1 MGYQSIVYMAS
12 ISGID
17 KSIYE
22 AAAIDGATKMQQ
34 IFRITLPMLKPTVI
48 TLTLMSIGRIFY
60 SDFGLFYQVPQ
71 NSGALFN
78 VTQTIDTYVYR
89 GLMELND
96 VGMSAAAGLYQS
108 LVGFALVL
116 IANGIVT
123 ESKSFNR
130 VATIIL
136 TILVIIAML
145 PILLIVIAS
154 FSAESSLIRNGYT
167 YWPEQWSLDAYYYM
181 VKQSIMILRSYG
193 VSFLV
198 TFVGTALSVIITT
211 MLAYPMSRKSF
222 KYRNALAFFVFFTML
237 FNGGIVPSYIMWT
250 KFFHIKNTIWA
261 LIIPNYLVSA
271 FNVILV
277 KNYYQNSV
285 PDSLIE
291 AAQLDGAS
299 ELKIF
304 FKVMLPLAV
313 PTVATISL
321 FTGICYWNDWTNGL
335 YYISNEKLYSIQQ
348 LLMKIMNNIQA
359 MRSSSNAALIGT
371 GAIDLPGT
379 SIRMAM
385 AVIGILPIMLIYP
398 FVQKYLVKGVVVGA
412 VKG

>member
-1 MGYQSIVYMAS
+1 M
-12 ISGID
+12 
-17 KSIYE
+17 
-22 AAAIDGATKMQQ
+22 
-34 IFRITLPMLKPTVI
+34 
-48 TLTLMSIGRIFY
+48 
-60 SDFGLFYQVPQ
+60 
-71 NSGALFN
+71 
-78 VTQTIDTYVYR
+78 
-89 GLMELND
+89 
-96 VGMSAAAGLYQS
+96 
-108 LVGFALVL
+108 
-116 IANGIVT
+116 T

-130 VATIIL
+130 ASTIIL
-136 TILVIIAML
+136 TVLVIVAML
-145 PILLIVIAS
+145 PILLIVVAS
-154 FSAESSLIRNGYT
+154 FSSETSLIRNGYSF
-167 YWPEQWSLDAYYYM
+167 WPESWSLDAYYYM
-181 VKQSIMILRSYG
+181 VKQGVMIARAYG
-193 VSFLV
+193 VSFFV
-198 TFVGTALSVIITT
+198 TIVGTVLSVFLTT

-222 KYRNALAFFVFFTML
+222 KYRNVLAFFVFFTML

-250 KFFHIKNTIWA
+250 KFFHIKDTIWA
-261 LIIPNYLVSA
+261 LIIPNYLVTA

-277 KNYYQNSV
+277 KNYYQNSI

-335 YYISNEKLYSIQQ
+335 YYINNEKLYSIQQ

-359 MRSSSNAALIGT
+359 LRSNSNAALLGT
-371 GAIDLPGT
+371 GAVELPGT

-385 AVIGILPIMLIYP
+385 AVIGILPIMIIYP
-398 FVQKYLVKGVVVGA
+398 FVQRYLVKGVVVGA

>member
-1 MGYQSIVYMAS
+1 M
-12 ISGID
+12 
-17 KSIYE
+17 
-22 AAAIDGATKMQQ
+22 
-34 IFRITLPMLKPTVI
+34 
-48 TLTLMSIGRIFY
+48 
-60 SDFGLFYQVPQ
+60 
-71 NSGALFN
+71 
-78 VTQTIDTYVYR
+78 
-89 GLMELND
+89 
-96 VGMSAAAGLYQS
+96 
-108 LVGFALVL
+108 
-116 IANGIVT
+116 T

-130 VATIIL
+130 ASTIIL
-136 TILVIIAML
+136 TVLVIVAML
-145 PILLIVIAS
+145 PILLIVVAS
-154 FSAESSLIRNGYT
+154 FSSETSLIRNGYSF
-167 YWPEQWSLDAYYYM
+167 WPESWSLDAYYYM
-181 VKQSIMILRSYG
+181 VKQGVMIARAYG
-193 VSFLV
+193 VSFFV
-198 TFVGTALSVIITT
+198 TIVGTALSVFLTT

-222 KYRNALAFFVFFTML
+222 QYRNVLAFFVFFTML

-250 KFFHIKNTIWA
+250 KFFHIKDTIWA
-261 LIIPNYLVSA
+261 LIIPNYLVTA

-277 KNYYQNSV
+277 KNYYQNSI

-335 YYISNEKLYSIQQ
+335 YYINNEKLYSIQQ

-359 MRSSSNAALIGT
+359 LRSNSNAALLGT
-371 GAIDLPGT
+371 GAVELPGT

-385 AVIGILPIMLIYP
+385 AVIGILPIMIIYP
-398 FVQKYLVKGVVVGA
+398 FVQRYLVKGVVVGA